1 MIPSPPAPTTFSK
14 TARRKLLG
22 FLILVPLLAS
32 SLPAAEIATG
42 FMLGGQYDPRAFYVR
57 NSPADHWEKTYSG
70 SAYRPEAQGKLMNIR
85 LANALFLDEWM
96 RERPF
101 DPEFNTDA
109 VIQAL
114 DFYKDHGVLM
124 INVSLQGAQAGYDKA
139 VNGIDR
145 ENAYRLG
152 PSRGAYVS
160 AFRPDGSLKPDWLAR
175 LERLL
180 RATNRRGMFVNLMY
194 FFHGQSGMF
203 RSTDAIHTAAI
214 NITDW
219 LIAHNFRNVI
229 VDVANEYDLPG
240 PQWDFKGYIPQ
251 NIIPLIDDVRERF
264 RNAGYVLPIGTS
276 SDGRMRYPQSL
287 QGQVDVLLVHGDGRD
302 PREKKRRVEELKD
315 AGRPVL
321 MTEDDNGR
329 ATTAEHLAGDLA
341 SCDIFFHHAEG
352 WGYLPWIQAQRFPFR
367 YLPGVPAE
375 VREDMPE
382 SERDMAYFHAV
393 LDHIAGLTLR
403 DPPKEDVP

>member
-1 MIPSPPAPTTFSK
+1 VSLN
-14 TARRKLLG
+14 RL
-22 FLILVPLLAS
+22 LIL
-32 SLPAAEIATG
+32 SLFAAAATVLCGAEISTG
-42 FMLGGQYDPRAFYVR
+42 FMLGRHYDPRAFYVR
-57 NSPADHWEKTYSG
+57 SAPTDSWQKTYSG
-70 SAYRPEAQGKLMNIR
+70 PAYKHEAQGKLMNIR

-96 RERPF
+96 KERPF
-101 DPEFNTDA
+101 NPEFNTNS

-114 DFYKDHGVLM
+114 DFYKAHGVLM

-152 PSRGAYVS
+152 PARGMYVS
-160 AFRPDGSLKPDWLAR
+160 AFRPDGSLKADWLAR

-180 RATNRRGMFVNLMY
+180 RAADQRGMFINLMY
-194 FFHGQSGMF
+194 FYHGQDEQF
-203 RSTDAIHTAAI
+203 QSTDAIHAAAV

-219 LIAHNFRNVI
+219 LIANDFRNVI

-251 NIIPLIDDVRERF
+251 NIIPLIDDVRDRF
-264 RNAGYVLPIGTS
+264 KHAGFALPIGVS
-276 SDGRMRYPQSL
+276 SDGRMRYPPSL

-302 PREKKRRVEELKD
+302 PQEKARRVAELKD
-315 AGRPVL
+315 IERPVL

-329 ATTAEHLAGDLA
+329 ATTVEHLAGDLA
-341 SCDIFFHHAEG
+341 SCDIFFHKAAG

-367 YLPGVPAE
+367 YLPGIGAE
-375 VREDMPE
+375 VHDDMLE
-382 SERDMAYFHAV
+382 KERDMAYFHAV
-393 LDHIAGLTLR
+393 LDHIATLTLR
-403 DPPKEDVP
+403 RPPKEDGP

>member
-1 MIPSPPAPTTFSK
+1 M
-14 TARRKLLG
+14 LLWDWR
-22 FLILVPLLAS
+22 FHTSQLMHRLLIIPLLATT
-32 SLPAAEIATG
+32 LCAAEIGTG
-42 FMLGGQYDPRAFYVR
+42 FMLGKHYDPRAFYIR
-57 NSPADHWEKTYSG
+57 NTPGENWQKTYSG
-70 SAYRPEAQGKLMNIR
+70 PAYRREAQGKLMNIR

-114 DFYKDHGVLM
+114 DFYKNHGVLM
-124 INVSLQGAQAGYDKA
+124 INVSLQGAQAGYDKS

-152 PSRGAYVS
+152 PGRGAYVS

-180 RATNRRGMFVNLMY
+180 HAADQRGMFVNLMY
-194 FFHGQSGMF
+194 FFHGQSGQF
-203 RSTDAIHTAAI
+203 QSTDAIHDAAI

-219 LIAHNFRNVI
+219 LIAHDFRNVI

-240 PQWDFKGYIPQ
+240 PVWDFKGYIPQ

-264 RNAGYVLPIGTS
+264 KHAGYTLPIGTS

-287 QGQVDVLLVHGDGRD
+287 QGQVDVLLIHGNGRD
-302 PREKKRRVEELKD
+302 PQEKARRVAELKD
-315 AGRPVL
+315 AQRPVL

-329 ATTAEHLAGDLA
+329 ATTAEHLAADLA
-341 SCDIFFHHAEG
+341 SCDIFFHRAEG

-367 YLPGVPAE
+367 YLPGVLAD
-375 VREDMPE
+375 VRDDMPE
-382 SERDMAYFHAV
+382 AERDMAYFHAV
-393 LDHIAGLTLR
+393 LDHIASLTLR
-403 DPPKEDVP
+403 RPPKEDGP

>member
-1 MIPSPPAPTTFSK
+1 MN
-14 TARRKLLG
+14 RL
-22 FLILVPLLAS
+22 LILPFLATA
-32 SLPAAEIATG
+32 LCAAEIRTG
-42 FMLGGQYDPRAFYVR
+42 FMLGPHYDPRAFYVR
-57 NSPADHWEKTYSG
+57 DAASSGPGGNWQKTYSAP
-70 SAYRPEAQGKLMNIR
+70 AYRHEAQGKLMNVR

-96 RERPF
+96 HERPF

-114 DFYKDHGVLM
+114 DFYKNHGVLM
-124 INVSLQGAQAGYDKA
+124 INVSLQGAQAGYDKS

-152 PSRGAYVS
+152 PGRGAYVS
-160 AFRPDGSLKPDWLAR
+160 AFQPDGSLKQDWLAR

-180 RATNRRGMFVNLMY
+180 RAADQRGMFVNLMY
-194 FFHGQSGMF
+194 FYHGQAGQF
-203 RSTDAIHTAAI
+203 RSTEAIHNAAV

-219 LIAHNFRNVI
+219 LIAHDFRNVI

-251 NIIPLIDDVRERF
+251 NIISLIDDVRERF
-264 RNAGYVLPIGTS
+264 KHSNFVLPIGVS

-302 PREKKRRVEELKD
+302 PREKTRRVAELKD
-315 AGRPVL
+315 ADRPVL

-329 ATTAEHLAGDLA
+329 ATTVEHLAADLA
-341 SCDIFFHHAEG
+341 SCDIFFHRADG

-367 YLPGVPAE
+367 YLPGALATVHD
-375 VREDMPE
+375 DMPE
-382 SERDMAYFHAV
+382 KERDMAYFHAV
-393 LDHIAGLTLR
+393 LDHIASLTLR
-403 DPPKEDVP
+403 RPPTEDGR